1 MKSFRIC
8 AVVLA
13 ATFTAHAALSADAHD
28 RPAGVEAQ
36 DWLPI
41 SERLGF
47 VVVAEKGAHV
57 VSGSRQVL
65 LADPERV
72 SAELMPP
79 KKGYFVIK
87 TNAGWQRVVVSDLS
101 DVVG

>member
-1 MKSFRIC
+1 MKAFRIC
-8 AVVLA
+8 AVLLA
-13 ATFTAHAALSADAHD
+13 AMFTAHAAFAADVDD
-28 RPAGVEAQ
+28 RPVGVEAQ

-47 VVVAEKGAHV
+47 VVVAEKDARTIP
-57 VSGSRQVL
+57 GSRQVL

-72 SAELMPP
+72 SADLMPP

-87 TNAGWQRVVVSDLS
+87 TKAGWQRVVVSDLS
-101 DVVG
+101 EVAG